1 MASMP
6 QLAPAAR
13 AETYRWSREVYDR
26 AVEAG
31 VFGPEDRIELLDGEL
46 LTMTPQ
52 GSRHA
57 AVATRVGAELAR
69 AFGSRAHVR
78 TQMPLAADDDSEPEP
93 DLAVVAGDAL
103 DYLDAHPAT
112 ALLVVE
118 VSDDSLRR
126 DRSVKRRLYARCGIP
141 EYWIVSL
148 PDTRLEVYRRPV
160 GGAYRDAKTL
170 RAGETVSPLAAP
182 AAAIPVGDLLPG

>member
-1 MASMP
+1 MASTTR
-6 QLAPAAR
+6 LAPPAR

-31 VFGPEDRIELLDGEL
+31 VFGPEDRIELLGGEL

-57 AVATRVGAELAR
+57 AVATRIGEELAR
-69 AFGSRAHVR
+69 VFGDRGHVR

-103 DYLDAHPAT
+103 DYLDAHPAA

-118 VSDDSLRR
+118 VADDSLRR
-126 DRSVKRRLYARCGIP
+126 DRNVKRGLYARCGIP

-148 PDTRLEVYRRPV
+148 PDARLEVCRRPV
-160 GGAYRDAKTL
+160 GGTYRDAAIL
-170 RAGETVSPLAAP
+170 RAGDTVTPLAAP
-182 AAAIPVGDLLPG
+182 TAAIPVSDLLPR

>member
-1 MASMP
+1 MAPVEHFVTVS
-6 QLAPAAR
+6 R

-31 VFGPEDRIELLDGEL
+31 VFGPEDRVELIEGEL
-46 LTMTPQ
+46 LTMAPQ

-57 AVATRVGAELAR
+57 AVATRVGALLAR
-69 AFGSRAHVR
+69 VFGDRGHVR

-93 DLAVVAGDAL
+93 DLAVVPGDAL
-103 DYLDAHPAT
+103 DYLDAHPAA

-118 VSDDSLRR
+118 VADDSLRR
-126 DRSVKRRLYARCGIP
+126 DRSVKKRLYARCGIP

-148 PDTRLEVYRRPV
+148 PDACLEVYRRPV
-160 GGAYRDAKTL
+160 GDAYRDAAAL
-170 RAGETVSPLAAP
+170 PAGETVAPLAAP
-182 AAAIPVGDLLPG
+182 SAVIPVSDLLPR

>member
-1 MASMP
+1 MASTP
-6 QLAPAAR
+6 QLAPSAR

-31 VFGPEDRIELLDGEL
+31 VFGPEDRIELLDGEI

-57 AVATRVGAELAR
+57 AVATRVGEELAR
-69 AFGSRAHVR
+69 AFGDRGHVR
-78 TQMPLAADDDSEPEP
+78 TQMPLAAEDDSEPEP

-103 DYLDAHPAT
+103 DYLDAHPAA

-118 VSDDSLRR
+118 VADDSLRR
-126 DRSVKRRLYARCGIP
+126 DRNVKRGLYARCGIP

-148 PDTRLEVYRRPV
+148 PDARLEVYRRPV
-160 GGAYRDAKTL
+160 GGTYRDTAIL
-170 RAGETVSPLAAP
+170 RAGDTVAPLAAP
-182 AAAIPVGDLLPG
+182 TAAIPVSDLLPL